1 MMPEDL
7 KKSPPI
13 FLNGQH
19 VVVPTDVFGDA
30 VKELIPRAAGKR
42 YSVIPK
48 NELMDLRK
56 MLCGA

>member
-1 MMPEDL
+1 MKPEDL

-19 VVVPTDVFGDA
+19 VVIPTDVFGDA
-30 VKELIPRAAGKR
+30 VKELIPSAAGKR
-42 YSVIPK
+42 YSVIAK
-48 NELMDLRK
+48 NDLMDLRK